1 MTGATFSGHVRATFA
16 VGAIVAAVACPAA
29 AQTFPD
35 EVELSRVT
43 PQAARV
49 ATQVARSVVQVVAN
63 TYGTDRVSGVLSVQ
77 RLVGAGTIVDE
88 GGYILTSAS
97 LVDQAMQVGVV
108 LPGTESDPRN
118 AAVQLLSA
126 DLVGVVA
133 DLDLAVIHID
143 TSGLQAL
150 PLARRPIRR
159 DDRTITVL
167 PGASGT
173 HGVAPGTVLAT
184 GTPLREDSP
193 VPYLVTDAAEGVVGA
208 PVVNMDGELVGL
220 AAAFIEQEGTTVPAT
235 AALPAALLDAA
246 ITQARSSTPRQ
257 RGVVGL
263 VARSVTRSDE
273 AGNLRAERA
282 QLVVSD
288 VAAGLPA
295 DRAGVRAGDVI
306 VAVNHQPVE
315 GMDLST
321 LYLALYTLREG
332 QAVIL
337 AVDRGG
343 HTLEL
348 TPTAVSVV
356 DLLASR

>member
-1 MTGATFSGHVRATFA
+1 MAGATMSAYVGVAFA
-16 VGAIVAAVACPAA
+16 ASVMMAAVACPAA

-49 ATQVARSVVQVVAN
+49 ASQVAPSVVQVVAN
-63 TYGTDRVSGVLSVQ
+63 IYGTDRVSGVQSVQ
-77 RLVGAGTIVDE
+77 RLVGAGTIVDQA
-88 GGYILTSAS
+88 GYILTSAS

-108 LPGTESDPRN
+108 LPGAGSDAGN
-118 AAVQLLSA
+118 AAVQMVPA

-150 PLARRPIRR
+150 PLARRPIHK

-173 HGVAPGTVLAT
+173 HGVAPGIVLAT
-184 GTPLREDSP
+184 GAPLREDSP

-220 AAAFIEQEGTTVPAT
+220 AAAFVEQEGTTASAT

-246 ITQARSSTPRQ
+246 LTQARSSAPRQ

-263 VARSVTRSDE
+263 VANRVTRADDE
-273 AGNLRAERA
+273 GGLRTRA

-306 VAVNHQPVE
+306 VAVDHQPVE

-332 QAVIL
+332 QALTL
-337 AVDRGG
+337 AVDRDGR
-343 HTLEL
+343 TLEL
-348 TPTAVSVV
+348 TPTAMSVV

>member
-1 MTGATFSGHVRATFA
+1 MAGPWLSAYVRACA
-16 VGAIVAAVACPAA
+16 AGVMVAAAACPAA
-29 AQTFPD
+29 AQSSPD

-49 ATQVARSVVQVVAN
+49 ARQVAHSVVQVVA
-63 TYGTDRVSGVLSVQ
+63 TAYGTDRGSGVVSVQ

-97 LVDQAMQVGVV
+97 LIGEAMQVGVV
-108 LPGTESDPRN
+108 LPDTASDRPGQATPLLP
-118 AAVQLLSA
+118 AAV
-126 DLVGVVA
+126 VGVVA
-133 DLDLAVIHID
+133 DLDLAVLRVD
-143 TSGLQAL
+143 ASGLQAL
-150 PLARRPIRR
+150 ALARRPVHR

-167 PGASGT
+167 PGASGEQ
-173 HGVAPGTVLAT
+173 GVAPGIVIAT
-184 GTPLREDSP
+184 GVPLREDSP
-193 VPYLVTDAAEGVVGA
+193 VPYLVTDAAKGVVGA

-220 AAAFIEQEGTTVPAT
+220 AAAFVDQEGTTASAT

-246 ITQARSSTPRQ
+246 ITQARSATPWQ

-263 VARSVTRSDE
+263 VARSVTRPHSE
-273 AGNLRAERA
+273 GGLRTEQA
-282 QLVVSD
+282 QLVVSN

-295 DRAGVRAGDVI
+295 DRAGVREGDVI
-306 VAVNHQPVE
+306 VAVNHEPVA
-315 GMDLST
+315 GMELAT

-332 QAVIL
+332 QALTLV
-337 AVDRGG
+337 VNRDG

-356 DLLASR
+356 NLLASR